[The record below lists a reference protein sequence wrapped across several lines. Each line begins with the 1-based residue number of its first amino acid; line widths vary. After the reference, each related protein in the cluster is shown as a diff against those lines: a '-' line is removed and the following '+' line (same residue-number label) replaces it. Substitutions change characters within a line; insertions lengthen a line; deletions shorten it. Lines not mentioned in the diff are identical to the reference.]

1 MLVRQNKHGIMGVV
15 EVVVTGDQIK
25 GAITLSTIADFSG
38 LEHVNVTTDSSLLNT
53 YLHRGVTYCTFN

>member
-1 MLVRQNKHGIMGVV
+1 MGAV

-25 GAITLSTIADFSG
+25 GAITLSTVADFSG